1 MIMIMII
8 IIITTTI
15 IIVIII
21 TTTTII
27 VVIIIIIVI
36 VIISSSS
43 SRRHHHHHFP
53 TVVPCVPIIFAA
65 LSHALAALLFQEL
78 PQLPGLLVGPGAL
91 LLKLLVGLRGRA
103 MKAMEC

>member
-1 MIMIMII
+1 MII
-8 IIITTTI
+8 INFTVTII

-21 TTTTII
+21 TTTII
-27 VVIIIIIVI
+27 VVIIIIIIVI

>member
-8 IIITTTI
+8 ITTTTII

-27 VVIIIIIVI
+27 VVIIIIIII